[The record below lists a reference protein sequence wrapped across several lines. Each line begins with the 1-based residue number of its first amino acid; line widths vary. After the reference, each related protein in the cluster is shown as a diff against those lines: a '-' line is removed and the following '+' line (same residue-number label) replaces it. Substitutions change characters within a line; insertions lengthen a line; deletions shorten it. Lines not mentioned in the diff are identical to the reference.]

1 MLFEKIAEY
10 LEERRGEFDRIESE
24 RSRRLLPIADLIRM
38 DIRNGRPP
46 QLLFV
51 CTHNSRRSHI
61 AQLWT
66 AAAAVDLALP
76 LDTWSGGTEA
86 TEFDHRA
93 VAALQRAGFAIETAG
108 DRSNDG
114 YMVDFD
120 SSIEPV
126 RCFSKV
132 HDRPPNPMKDFI
144 AVMVCDEAD
153 RGCPHIDGA
162 SARFGIPYRDPKL
175 ADDTPEETSTYD
187 ERCRDVAREMLWM
200 IEQAAASS

>member
-1 MLFEKIAEY
+1 MQSQLKEAATNLAMLRAVAEVGDVHRVSHAV
-10 LEERRGEFDRIESE
+10 LADDGGEELG
-24 RSRRLLPIADLIRM
+24 
-38 DIRNGRPP
+38 
-46 QLLFV
+46 V
-51 CTHNSRRSHI
+51 
-61 AQLWT
+61 
-66 AAAAVDLALP
+66 
-76 LDTWSGGTEA
+76 
-86 TEFDHRA
+86 DHRA
-93 VAALQRAGFAIETAG
+93 VAALRRAGFAIETAG
-108 DRSNDG
+108 DRPNDG
-114 YMVDFD
+114 YMVGFD

-162 SARFGIPYRDPKL
+162 SERFGIPYRDPKL